1 MRQEGGGS
9 REFKLHSVGVHHLV
23 RELDTSRGCGGID
36 GYPRLKDRI
45 RPPQLAT
52 ISFSTTSCDAAACCV
67 AADSSSE

>member
-36 GYPRLKDRI
+36 GYPRLKGRI
-45 RPPQLAT
+45 LTSPIRDGLVFDDHLQGGGVLRGGSKQL
-52 ISFSTTSCDAAACCV
+52 
-67 AADSSSE
+67 